1 MKVGPIILRVAAVL
15 ALTLA
20 ASACGQGGEKA
31 SSEQAALSASAPPPA
46 GCLLGA
52 NEAIGGPINLVDQT
66 GSAVT
71 QDNFNEA
78 PTLIYFGF
86 TFCPDVCP
94 LALQAEK
101 AALAKLGQNGQVV
114 QPVMITL
121 DPERDTPDKLAQYV
135 SASAFPEGL
144 LGLTG
149 TADQIA
155 GAAKAFKVSYQK
167 DTDGKSNI
175 EYSISHTS
183 FFYLMDENW
192 RLAAMYPSS
201 LGPAEQAACLQA
213 GLKRDESPT

>member
-1 MKVGPIILRVAAVL
+1 MMKVGSIMLRLAATIAL
-15 ALTLA
+15 ACA

-31 SSEQAALSASAPPPA
+31 PSTEAASSAVATPA

-52 NEAIGGPINLVDQT
+52 NASIGGPIDLLDQT

-71 QDNFNEA
+71 QDNFHEA

-101 AALAKLGQNGQVV
+101 AALAKLGQDGQVV

-135 SASAFPEGL
+135 SSSAFPEGL

-149 TADQIA
+149 TVDQIA

-167 DTDGKSNI
+167 QTEADSSIG
-175 EYSISHTS
+175 YSVAHTS

-201 LGPAEQAACLQA
+201 LSPNDQAACLQA
-213 GLKRDESPT
+213 GLKREESPT